1 MATAIPET
9 TPAAEEE
16 APDFYELGQ
25 SIAMAGRPGQIAE
38 LLLGLQAALAEHP
51 QVSGLLYTLIRAEA
65 ADRAGDFDALAAG
78 LSTEKGE

>member
-9 TPAAEEE
+9 DAAPET
-16 APDFYELGQ
+16 PDFYELGQ
-25 SIAMAGRPGQIAE
+25 NLAMAGHPSQIAE
-38 LLLGLQAALAEHP
+38 LLLGLQATLLEHP

-65 ADRAGDFDALAAG
+65 ADRAADFDALAAG